1 MRWQV
6 NVFIPCATHELD
18 AEPSTG
24 LPAPSPAQPNATSAL
39 GVIADQLA
47 KAEEADFS
55 TLMALTDEPDTTRT
69 RGPDRTHHLGD
80 GGK

>member
-1 MRWQV
+1 M

-24 LPAPSPAQPNATSAL
+24 LPARQNATSAL
-39 GVIADQLA
+39 GVITDQLA

-55 TLMALTDEPDTTRT
+55 TLMALTDEPDMTGT
-69 RGPDRTHHLGD
+69 RGPDRTHRLGD